1 VKYDIVIPGL
11 QMETSLLVNLID
23 SSVMD
28 FEGDGLQ
35 DLVPELLTHLPT
47 LLRTTA
53 VGDFDLLLKA
63 SRLIAYSPKV
73 EPVASVIKVL
83 LDVGFA
89 TVSRGRTHDG
99 LPLVE
104 RAIDL
109 SLEYGLRPELRRSY
123 SVYSLLSTDSGF
135 PARGVE
141 CALRANAIA
150 VEIGYQIGEAA
161 AQANLTAALYMM
173 GLYRECI
180 EVAERIIVRFG
191 SDAHCAEFLTVA
203 RANLASS
210 AIALQKF
217 RLGADTSKTAIECGG
232 LPRDSTGIF
241 PRLVSEVNWLK
252 CAIGLDDRET
262 VEKRVTK
269 IKALAEAFSTP
280 RTQLNRQLA
289 EAAYEI
295 YAGDLT
301 IAAARLL
308 KLLEVSKAQPS
319 LYRDNLVLLVRAYEK
334 AHDHTGVLIYLGKLV
349 EFLAKS
355 QVDSVKRALDA
366 LKVKVQTPMPGK
378 DDVQDLIAAIQRDGS
393 LPRQDVEVPEPMYR
407 DAFERLAV
415 TAELRED
422 TWGKHA
428 YRVGRL
434 AGLLAKELG
443 YGYRYCKDIELASR
457 LHDIGKLGIPD
468 GLLLKPGKL
477 TEAEFIIIQ
486 RHTSLGAQL
495 LSLCPN
501 PAFRMA
507 EVIAVGH
514 HEKWDGSGY
523 PNALVGDAIPEPA
536 RIAAVADVYDA
547 LTHVRAYKHAWEHAE
562 AVSYI
567 VSASGTHFEPRIVD
581 AFVTM
586 IERVRTKYGRKVEE
600 YLAAPSSVST
610 LVQARRE
617 MQDMLDAM
625 YRIDEEVARQQAE
638 AMNDPRLEIPQK
650 LATLEEQKI
659 AKSGP
664 DYVA

>member
-1 VKYDIVIPGL
+1 
-11 QMETSLLVNLID
+11 MHTSLLVNLID

-28 FEGDGLQ
+28 FDGDGLQ
-35 DLVPELLTHLPT
+35 ELVPELLAQIPS
-47 LLRTTA
+47 LLRSSA
-53 VGDFDLLLKA
+53 VADFDLLLKA
-63 SRLIAYSPKV
+63 ARLIAFSPKS
-73 EPVASVIKVL
+73 EPMTSVIKLL
-83 LDVGFA
+83 LDIGFA

-99 LPLVE
+99 MPLVE

-109 SLEYGLRPELRRSY
+109 SQEHDLLPELRRSF
-123 SVYSLLSTDSGF
+123 SVYSLLSTDAGF

-141 CALRANAIA
+141 CALRASAIS
-150 VEIGYQIGEAA
+150 VQIGSTIGEAA

-180 EVAERIIVRFG
+180 EVSERIIEKF
-191 SDAHCAEFLTVA
+191 SFDSTCSEFLAVA
-203 RANLASS
+203 RANLTSS
-210 AIALQKF
+210 AIALHNF
-217 RLGADTSKTAIECGG
+217 RLGADTSKKSAETAG
-232 LPRDSTGIF
+232 LPRDSSGIF
-241 PRLVSEVNWLK
+241 LRLVSEVNWLK
-252 CAIGLDDRET
+252 CVIGLDDNQT
-262 VEKRVTK
+262 AKKCLANVQ
-269 IKALAEAFSTP
+269 ALANAFNTP
-280 RTQLNRQLA
+280 RTLLNRQLS

-295 YAGDLT
+295 YVGDLT
-301 IAAARLL
+301 IAVAKLL

-319 LYRDNLVLLVRAYEK
+319 LYRDNLALLIRAYEK
-334 AHDHTGVLIYLGKLV
+334 GHDHTGVLIYLGKLV

-355 QVDSVKRALDA
+355 QVDNVKRALDA

-393 LPRQDVEVPEPMYR
+393 LPRKDVEVPEPMYR

-434 AGLLAKELG
+434 AGLIAKELG
-443 YGYRYCKDIELASR
+443 YGYRYCKEIELASR

-477 TEAEFIIIQ
+477 TEAEFTIIQ

-523 PNALVGDAIPEPA
+523 PSALAGDTIPEPA

-567 VSASGTHFEPRIVD
+567 VSASGTHFEPRVVS

-586 IERVRTKYGRKVEE
+586 IERVRTKYGKKFEE
-600 YLAAPSSVST
+600 YLAAPSAVST

-638 AMNDPRLEIPQK
+638 AMNDPKLEIPQK
-650 LATLEEQKI
+650 LATPEEQKI
-659 AKSGP
+659 ARNGP

>member
-1 VKYDIVIPGL
+1 
-11 QMETSLLVNLID
+11 MHASMLVNLID
-23 SSVMD
+23 SAVMD
-28 FEGDGLQ
+28 FGGEGMD
-35 DLVPELLTHLPT
+35 DLVSELASQIPA
-47 LLRTTA
+47 LLRSSH
-53 VGDFDLLLKA
+53 VEDFDLALRA
-63 SRLIAYSPKV
+63 ARLITFAPLPRPL
-73 EPVASVIKVL
+73 EAGLKVL
-83 LDVGFA
+83 LDVGFTSA
-89 TVSRGRTHDG
+89 SRARAQEGMS
-99 LPLVE
+99 LVE

-109 SLEYGLRPELRRSY
+109 AQDHQLRPELRRAF
-123 SVYSLLSTDSGF
+123 SVYAALNIEVGL
-135 PARGVE
+135 PARAVE
-141 CALRANAIA
+141 CAVRARAIA
-150 VEIGYQIGEAA
+150 TELDDVVGTAA
-161 AQANLTAALYMM
+161 AQANITAALHMM

-180 EVAERIIVRFG
+180 SVAEQTIQQFASEASCSQLV
-191 SDAHCAEFLTVA
+191 AAA
-203 RANLASS
+203 RANMASS
-210 AIALQKF
+210 AIALQNYQ
-217 RLGADTSKTAIECGG
+217 LGAATAKSAADSLG
-232 LPRDSTGIF
+232 LPRDSQGIQI
-241 PRLVSEVNWLK
+241 RLVCETNWLK
-252 CAIGLDDRET
+252 CAIGLDDGET
-262 VEKRVTK
+262 ARARLKMVRGLTD
-269 IKALAEAFSTP
+269 AFKTP
-280 RTQLNRQLA
+280 RTELSRQLA

-295 YAGDLT
+295 YRGDLT
-301 IAAARLL
+301 IAVAKLL
-308 KLLEVSKAQPS
+308 KLLDTSKALPT
-319 LYRDNLVLLVRAYEK
+319 LYRDNLALLIRAYEK

-355 QVDSVKRALDA
+355 QVDNVKRALDA

-393 LPRQDVEVPEPMYR
+393 LPRKDVEVPEPMYR

-434 AGLLAKELG
+434 AGLLADELG
-443 YGYRYCKDIELASR
+443 YGHRFAEEIELAAR

-477 TEAEFIIIQ
+477 NEAEFTIIQ
-486 RHTSLGAQL
+486 RHTELGAQL

-507 EVIAVGH
+507 ETIALGH

-523 PNALVGDAIPEPA
+523 PRALKGDDIPIAA

-562 AVSYI
+562 AVGYI

-581 AFVTM
+581 AFVKM
-586 IERVRTKYGRKVEE
+586 IERVRTKHGKKFEE

-610 LVQARRE
+610 LVRARRE

-638 AMNDPRLEIPQK
+638 AMSNPKLEIPQK
-650 LATLEEQKI
+650 LATAEEQKI
-659 AKSGP
+659 AKDGSE
-664 DYVA
+664 YTA

>member
-1 VKYDIVIPGL
+1 M
-11 QMETSLLVNLID
+11 QTSLLVNLID

-28 FEGDGLQ
+28 FDGDGLH
-35 DLVPELLTHLPT
+35 DLVPELLTHLPA
-47 LLRTTA
+47 LLKSSSVA
-53 VGDFDLLLKA
+53 DFDLLLKA
-63 SRLIAYSPKV
+63 ARLVAFAPKA
-73 EPVASVIKVL
+73 EPVTSVVKLL

-89 TVSRGRTHDG
+89 SSSRARTHDG

-109 SLEYGLRPELRRSY
+109 SQEHNLKPELRRSF
-123 SVYSLLSTDSGF
+123 SVYSALSTDAGF

-141 CALRANAIA
+141 CAVKANAIS
-150 VEIGYQIGEAA
+150 VEIGFTIGEAA
-161 AQANLTAALYMM
+161 AQANITAALHIM
-173 GLYRECI
+173 GLYRECM
-180 EVAERIIVRFG
+180 EVSARIIDRFG
-191 SDAHCAEFLTVA
+191 SDSACAEFVA
-203 RANLASS
+203 IARMNFASS

-217 RLGADTSKTAIECGG
+217 QLGADTSKKAVE
-232 LPRDSTGIF
+232 LLNPPRDSAGIIL
-241 PRLVSEVNWLK
+241 RIVSESNWLK
-252 CAIGLDDRET
+252 CLIGLN
-262 VEKRVTK
+262 EKQTAAKRLRN
-269 IKALAEAFSTP
+269 IKALADAFNTP
-280 RTQLNRQLA
+280 RTELNRQLA

-295 YAGDLT
+295 FDGDLT
-301 IAAARLL
+301 IAVAKLL
-308 KLLEVSKAQPS
+308 KLLETSKAMPT
-319 LYRDNLVLLVRAYEK
+319 LYRDNLALLVRAYEK

-355 QVDSVKRALDA
+355 QVDNVKRALDA

-393 LPRQDVEVPEPMYR
+393 LPRKDVEVPEPMYR

-434 AGLLAKELG
+434 AGLLADELG
-443 YGYRYCKDIELASR
+443 YGHRFAEEIELAAR

-477 TEAEFIIIQ
+477 TTAEFTIIQ
-486 RHTSLGAQL
+486 RHTELGAQL

-507 EVIAVGH
+507 ETIALGH
-514 HEKWDGSGY
+514 HEKWDGTGY
-523 PNALVGDAIPEPA
+523 PHALKGDDIPIAA

-562 AVSYI
+562 AVGYI
-567 VSASGTHFEPRIVD
+567 ASASGTHFEPRIVD

-586 IERVRTKYGRKVEE
+586 IERVRTKYGRRFEE

-610 LVQARRE
+610 LVRARRE

-625 YRIDEEVARQQAE
+625 YRIDEEVARQQRE
-638 AMNDPRLEIPQK
+638 ALHDPKLEVPQK
-650 LATLEEQKI
+650 LATIEEQNI
-659 AKSGP
+659 AKNDP
-664 DYVA
+664 EDAA

>member
-1 VKYDIVIPGL
+1 MVQRL
-11 QMETSLLVNLID
+11 
-23 SSVMD
+23 
-28 FEGDGLQ
+28 
-35 DLVPELLTHLPT
+35 
-47 LLRTTA
+47 A
-53 VGDFDLLLKA
+53 KA
-63 SRLIAYSPKV
+63 FK
-73 EPVASVIKVL
+73 
-83 LDVGFA
+83 
-89 TVSRGRTHDG
+89 
-99 LPLVE
+99 
-104 RAIDL
+104 
-109 SLEYGLRPELRRSY
+109 
-123 SVYSLLSTDSGF
+123 
-135 PARGVE
+135 
-141 CALRANAIA
+141 
-150 VEIGYQIGEAA
+150 
-161 AQANLTAALYMM
+161 
-173 GLYRECI
+173 
-180 EVAERIIVRFG
+180 
-191 SDAHCAEFLTVA
+191 
-203 RANLASS
+203 
-210 AIALQKF
+210 
-217 RLGADTSKTAIECGG
+217 
-232 LPRDSTGIF
+232 
-241 PRLVSEVNWLK
+241 
-252 CAIGLDDRET
+252 
-262 VEKRVTK
+262 
-269 IKALAEAFSTP
+269 TP
-280 RTQLNRQLA
+280 RTELNRELA

-295 YAGDLT
+295 FDGDLT
-301 IAAARLL
+301 IAVAKLL
-308 KLLEVSKAQPS
+308 KLLETSKALPT
-319 LYRDNLVLLVRAYEK
+319 LYRDNLTLLVRAYEK

-393 LPRQDVEVPEPMYR
+393 LPRKDIDVPEPMYR

-434 AGLLAKELG
+434 AGLLAQELG
-443 YGYRYCKDIELASR
+443 YGYRYCKEIELASR

-477 TEAEFIIIQ
+477 TEAEFTIIQ

-501 PAFRMA
+501 PSFRMA

-562 AVSYI
+562 AVGYI
-567 VSASGTHFEPRIVD
+567 ASASGTHFEPRIVE

-586 IERVRTKYGRKVEE
+586 IERVRTKYGNKFEE
-600 YLAAPSSVST
+600 YLAAPSAVST

-638 AMNDPRLEIPQK
+638 AMNDSKLEIPQK
-650 LATLEEQKI
+650 LATIEEQKI
-659 AKSGP
+659 AKNGP
-664 DYVA
+664 EYAA